1 MNRFEKLNSLSINLF
16 EKNFHQDK
24 NKWKH
29 ISIPTKISTSDSNRV
44 VDLLIYENLYALITK
59 LNVFLGDHH
68 KIIICRRCL
77 SSYTR
82 EDMLMLH
89 KPKCENNGVITIR
102 TSNESN
108 LHWTNRFQKIT
119 LYFRKYADFEADNEN
134 DKSSVRNKTT
144 DIYKQNPVL
153 NGYQIVSELEDD

>member
-1 MNRFEKLNSLSINLF
+1 MHRFEKLNSLSINRF

-29 ISIPTKISTSDSNRV
+29 KSIPIEISINDSNRV
-44 VDLLIYENLYALITK
+44 VDLLIYENLYALIKK

-68 KIIICRRCL
+68 KIIMCRRCL

-89 KPKCENNGVITIR
+89 KPKCENNGITTIT
-102 TSNESN
+102 TSNEAN
-108 LHWTNRFQKIT
+108 LHWTVHFQKIT
-119 LYFRKYADFEADNEN
+119 F
-134 DKSSVRNKTT
+134 
-144 DIYKQNPVL
+144 
-153 NGYQIVSELEDD
+153 